1 MTWCWRSHRGGRP
14 RCYLF
19 TVRFHHPRVAIAVAI
34 AGAIQLIVPPPVPAQ
49 SGAGPMEPHDSTR
62 TSFGLRAQAI
72 ALATRVDPG
81 LANRS
86 YTEGYLAQPLIM
98 AHGSALD
105 GHLGG
110 VLTLDFEGLTLDRG
124 QLNPGAYGEGYADRR
139 HPHTYLHEAIVVAAG
154 AFGRLGVSLAGG
166 KGFVPFGTDDPMTR
180 PFAAY
185 PVNHHLAQIL
195 ERYVAIAAAS
205 AGPLTLEGAVFNGDE
220 PMSPGAPPDAS
231 RFGDSWAVRATVTPR
246 SMPEFEGSFASV
258 TSPELVT
265 GGGRDQRKWSVGA
278 RLAQPFGLLDHA
290 LVEWARTDELVGD
303 VKISRFTSILAEAS
317 TAVLGAT
324 VSARFENTTRPEEE
338 RLLDPFRF
346 SRNPTDLGIIGITR
360 WHIGTVAVSTPLPA
374 RRVDVAPFVE
384 VTYAHPSEELTPSGF
399 VPQDFYGTASI
410 WSASVGLRLGIG
422 KMIHRMGRYGAGVPN
437 VRSPVPSGGQ
447 HAH

>member
-1 MTWCWRSHRGGRP
+1 
-14 RCYLF
+14 
-19 TVRFHHPRVAIAVAI
+19 
-34 AGAIQLIVPPPVPAQ
+34 
-49 SGAGPMEPHDSTR
+49 MESHDSTR
-62 TSFGLRAQAI
+62 ASLELRAQAI
-72 ALATRVDPG
+72 ALATHVDPG

-98 AHGSALD
+98 AHGRALG
-105 GHLGG
+105 GHLAG
-110 VLTLDFEGLTLDRG
+110 VLTLDFEGLTLGRG

-139 HPHTYLHEAIVVAAG
+139 HPHTYLHEAVVVASG

-195 ERYVAIAAAS
+195 ERYVAIAAVS
-205 AGPLTLEGAVFNGDE
+205 AGPLSVEGAVFNGDE
-220 PMSPGAPPDAS
+220 PTSPGAPPDAS

-246 SMPEFEGSFASV
+246 SLVEVEGSFASV
-258 TSPELVT
+258 TSPELVS

-278 RLAQPFGLLDHA
+278 RLAQPRGLLEDA

-303 VKISRFTSILAEAS
+303 LTVSRFTSFLAEGS
-317 TAVLGAT
+317 TALAGAT

-346 SRNPTDLGIIGITR
+346 SRSPTDLGIIGITR
-360 WHIGTVAVSTPLPA
+360 WHIGTLAVSTPLPA
-374 RRVDVAPFVE
+374 RRADIAPFVE
-384 VTYAHPSEELTPSGF
+384 VSYAHPSEELTPSGF
-399 VPQDFYGTASI
+399 VPRDFYGTASI
-410 WSASVGLRLGIG
+410 WIASVGLRLGIG
-422 KMIHRMGRYGAGVPN
+422 SMAHRMGRYGAGTPN
-437 VRSPVPSGGQ
+437 VRRRAMAGNE

>member
-1 MTWCWRSHRGGRP
+1 
-14 RCYLF
+14 
-19 TVRFHHPRVAIAVAI
+19 
-34 AGAIQLIVPPPVPAQ
+34 
-49 SGAGPMEPHDSTR
+49 
-62 TSFGLRAQAI
+62 
-72 ALATRVDPG
+72 
-81 LANRS
+81 
-86 YTEGYLAQPLIM
+86 M
-98 AHGSALD
+98 AHGSTLD

-110 VLTLDFEGLTLDRG
+110 VLTLDFEGLTLGRG

-139 HPHTYLHEAIVVAAG
+139 HPHTYLHEAMMVASG
-154 AFGRLGVSLAGG
+154 AFGRVGVSLAGG

-195 ERYVAIAAAS
+195 ERYVAIAAVS

-220 PMSPGAPPDAS
+220 PVSPGAPPDAS
-231 RFGDSWAVRATVTPR
+231 RFGDSWAVRATVTPY
-246 SMPEFEGSFASV
+246 SLLEVEGSFASV

-278 RLAQPFGLLDHA
+278 RLAQPRGRLDDA
-290 LVEWARTDELVGD
+290 LVEWARTDELVGNLRA
-303 VKISRFTSILAEAS
+303 SRFTSFLAEAS
-317 TAVLGAT
+317 TGLAGAT

-346 SRNPTDLGIIGITR
+346 SRSPTDLGIIGVTR
-360 WHIGTVAVSTPLPA
+360 WHIGTIAVSTPLQA
-374 RRVDVAPFVE
+374 SRADVAPFVE

-399 VPQDFYGTASI
+399 VPRDFYGTASI

-422 KMIHRMGRYGAGVPN
+422 TMTHRMGRYGAGVPN
-437 VRSPVPSGGQ
+437 VRSPARSGQ
-447 HAH
+447 HVH